1 MKHGKEGQE
10 KIAFLDDTL
19 RSEIVE
25 RKKTTKYNAA
35 ACPPRLLVDVSELI
49 RHDARTGI
57 QRVTKSV
64 LHAWTLNPPQ
74 GFKVTPIY
82 GDERHYRDASVFF
95 EAPSG
100 RDKGTNKGR
109 IVSGRRGDI
118 YIALELNFSVIAKK
132 EILQIWH
139 SRGTKLCFMIHDIL
153 PLTLSTMFDKE
164 LTRVFAVWLK
174 TVGGLADKLI
184 CVSKT
189 VADELKNYLD
199 NKKVR
204 VRDSLE
210 IAWNLH
216 GADYHCLTLLDS
228 QPGEILKLPDS
239 LGEKPSFLMV
249 ATLEPRKCHHQVLS
263 AFEFLWKKGHD
274 VNLVLVGKEGW
285 MVKPLVEKIR
295 THPEL
300 GRHLFWFEG
309 VSDATLE
316 TIYCA
321 STCLIMASLGEGFG
335 LPLIEAAKHNLP
347 IIARDIPIFREVMED
362 HAFYFKSKNADDLA
376 EDIGQWLN
384 HFLAGKAQKSSDIS
398 LRSWE
403 ESAQGLLEI
412 ILRPSS
418 KIPDIY

>member
-1 MKHGKEGQE
+1 MKHGKEVQK
-10 KIAFLDDTL
+10 KIAILDEAL
-19 RSEIVE
+19 RLKIVE
-25 RKKTTKYNAA
+25 GKKTTRNNAA
-35 ACPPRLLVDVSELI
+35 ACAPSLLVDVSELI

-64 LHAWTLNPPQ
+64 LNTWTLNPPQ

-82 GDERHYRDASVFF
+82 GDGRHYRDASAFF

-100 RDKGTNKGR
+100 NEKGTNKGQ
-109 IVSGRRGDI
+109 IVSARRGDI
-118 YIALELNFSVIAKK
+118 YISLELNFFVIAKK

-139 SRGTKLCFMIHDIL
+139 SRGIKLCFMIHDIL

-184 CVSKT
+184 CDSKT
-189 VADELKNYLD
+189 VADELKNYLA

-210 IAWNLH
+210 IAWNLP
-216 GADYHCLTLLDS
+216 GADYHCLTLPDS
-228 QPGEILKLPDS
+228 QPEEALQLPDS
-239 LGEKPSFLMV
+239 LGKKPSFLMV

-263 AFEFLWKKGHD
+263 AFELLWKKGHD

-300 GRHLFWFEG
+300 GGHLFWFEG

-316 TIYCA
+316 AIYCA

-362 HAFYFKSKNADDLA
+362 HAFFFKGNNAGDLV

-384 HFLAGKAQKSSDIS
+384 LFLAGKAPKSSAIS

-418 KIPDIY
+418 KIPNIY